1 MGLSISNA
9 ALRLVSGA
17 FILNSGIGKL
27 SLAPEHAAGLQA
39 SAARVVPQVETLEP
53 ERFGRYLSYAEIGIG
68 ATLLLP
74 MVPSRLAGLV
84 LGAFS
89 GGLLAN
95 YLKSPGL
102 TQADGIRPTPA
113 GVPLAKD
120 VWLVGIAVALV
131 FHRRRR

>member
-27 SLAPEHAAGLQA
+27 SLPAEHAAGLQA
-39 SAARVVPQVETLEP
+39 SAARVIPQAATLEP
-53 ERFGRYLSYAEIGIG
+53 AQFGRYLSFAEIGIG
-68 ATLLLP
+68 SALLLP
-74 MVPSRLAGLV
+74 FVPTRLAGLA

-95 YLKSPGL
+95 YLKSPGM
-102 TQADGIRPTPA
+102 TKADGIRPTPA
-113 GVPLAKD
+113 GIALAKD
-120 VWLVGIAVALV
+120 IWLVGIAAALI
-131 FHRRRR
+131 FHRKRR